1 MKGIHQKSTKSKYNC
16 GLDCSKFVLWLLLST
31 ISFGCYLYRSPQRIT
46 WRFAC
51 LVWRWLLLWNDDA
64 LHDSTL
70 FIYAAWGPLED
81 HFKKSQ
87 PLLLFRCLLRNY
99 IQFFWSYLCQIFFF
113 FYQYTTHWSGLTGL
127 GAYRSTIIMDRLC
140 LTLVVRQHECY
151 LCWMTLYNYSRP

>member
-113 FYQYTTHWSGLTGL
+113 FLSIHDTLKWTNWFRGL
-127 GAYRSTIIMDRLC
+127 
-140 LTLVVRQHECY
+140 QK
-151 LCWMTLYNYSRP
+151 YNYYGQTVPHSCCQTTWMLFMLNDTIQL